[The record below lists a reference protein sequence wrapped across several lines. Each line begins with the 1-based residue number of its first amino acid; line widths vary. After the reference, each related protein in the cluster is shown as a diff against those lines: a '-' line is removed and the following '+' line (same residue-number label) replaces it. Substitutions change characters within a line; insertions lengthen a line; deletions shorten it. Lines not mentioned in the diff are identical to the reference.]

1 MSRLLIPNAKH
12 VSKGH
17 QFDACARACDG
28 LGSSRMVADRFPGSD
43 RSHFCEGYWANLVL
57 VNLH

>member
-1 MSRLLIPNAKH
+1 ML
-12 VSKGH
+12 
-17 QFDACARACDG
+17 ARACDG
-28 LGSSRMVADRFPGSD
+28 LGTSRMVADRFPGSD